1 MKRFDTDHVMKYV
14 TCGPIVA
21 KCRSKFLLGLLSH
34 LQKRFSCSYMYVLT
48 VLTVLHAVNML
59 GKTSIFHGKN
69 EIEFLVTINFVDSAD
84 VGSEWFNDTIF
95 RILIK
100 LNISNKVQPSH

>member
-1 MKRFDTDHVMKYV
+1 
-14 TCGPIVA
+14 
-21 KCRSKFLLGLLSH
+21 
-34 LQKRFSCSYMYVLT
+34 MYVLT
-48 VLTVLHAVNML
+48 VLAVLHAANML

-84 VGSEWFNDTIF
+84 VGSEWFNDTMF

-100 LNISNKVQPSH
+100 LNISNKVQPSY